1 MSGGRTYEESL
12 EGLGLEG
19 LGLVWSEL
27 EPVDDDEDEPED
39 GLGDVTEGAACVT
52 P

>member
-19 LGLVWSEL
+19 LGLVCSEL
-27 EPVDDDEDEPED
+27 ELVDDDDDEPED
-39 GLGDVTEGAACVT
+39 GLGVVTEGAACVT